1 MSRNKFILIFVLPY
15 VFIILCLF
23 LAKPL
28 GSLLYKSLATPQ
40 ELRIVEYPFRFEV
53 PDIKKPVITS
63 ELRPPFKIPGKEPL
77 SIGHHKPQQLL
88 LSPPI
93 PSPPATIPKV
103 TLVMVSERLR
113 IAIINDILLREGD
126 TFDNGVI
133 LRIRDDAVVI
143 SEKGRL
149 TEISVEGYKP

>member
-63 ELRPPFKIPGKEPL
+63 ELRPPFKAQGKEPL
-77 SIGHHKPQQLL
+77 SIGHHKPQLL
-88 LSPPI
+88 

-133 LRIRDDAVVI
+133 LRIRDDGVVI

-149 TEISVEGYKP
+149 TEIPVEGHKP

>member
-1 MSRNKFILIFVLPY
+1 MSRNRFILIFVLPY

-63 ELRPPFKIPGKEPL
+63 ELRPPFKIPGKELL
-77 SIGHHKPQQLL
+77 SIGHQEPQLL
-88 LSPPI
+88 PP
-93 PSPPATIPKV
+93 PSVSIPKV

-126 TFDNGVI
+126 TFGNGVI

-149 TEISVEGYKP
+149 TEIPVHGYKP

>member
-1 MSRNKFILIFVLPY
+1 MSRNRFILIFVLPY
-15 VFIILCLF
+15 FFIILCLF

-28 GSLLYKSLATPQ
+28 GYLLYKSLATPQ

-63 ELRPPFKIPGKEPL
+63 ELRAPFKISDKEIP
-77 SIGHHKPQQLL
+77 SIRHEEPQLL
-88 LSPPI
+88 
-93 PSPPATIPKV
+93 PSPPKTVPRV
-103 TLVMVSERLR
+103 TLVMVSEHLR
-113 IAIINDILLREGD
+113 IAIINDILVREGD
-126 TFDNGVI
+126 TFGNGVI

-149 TEISVEGYKP
+149 TEIPVQGYKP

>member
-1 MSRNKFILIFVLPY
+1 MSRNRFILIFVLPY

-40 ELRIVEYPFRFEV
+40 ELRIAEYPFRFEV

-63 ELRPPFKIPGKEPL
+63 ELRPPFKIPGKKLL
-77 SIGHHKPQQLL
+77 SIRNEEPQLL
-88 LSPPI
+88 PP
-93 PSPPATIPKV
+93 PPATAPKV
-103 TLVMVSERLR
+103 TLVMVSDHLR

-126 TFDNGVI
+126 TFDNGII

-143 SEKGRL
+143 SKKGKL
-149 TEISVEGYKP
+149 TEIPVQ